1 MGTEIADSPISAPR
15 RKATKG
21 PAIILVRPQLGENIG
36 KAARAMLNFGLT
48 EMRVVAPRDG
58 WPNPSAFPAAA
69 GADIVLEKA
78 KLFPTVE
85 AAIADLHRVYA
96 TTARPREL
104 IKQVVTPRKAGL
116 DIRAAQLGG
125 VKIGV
130 LFGPEATGMSNDEI
144 ALADTVISVPL
155 NPKFK
160 SINLAQAVMLLAY
173 ECWQAGDETPPDYLL
188 TNGGVPATRAELIGF
203 FEHLED
209 ELDKGGF
216 LRPPEKRPSMIR
228 NMRTMFERAHLMAHE
243 VRTLRGMIKALTVY
257 QRRFRDRDQ

>member
-1 MGTEIADSPISAPR
+1 MGTEIAENPISQSP
-15 RKATKG
+15 RKAIKG

-58 WPNPSAFPAAA
+58 WPNLSAFPAAA

-78 KLFPTVE
+78 KVFPTVD
-85 AAIADLHRVYA
+85 AAIADLRMVYA

-104 IKQVVTPRKAGL
+104 IKQVVTPRRAGL
-116 DIRAAQLGG
+116 DIRSAQSSGIKVG
-125 VKIGV
+125 VM
-130 LFGPEATGMSNDEI
+130 FGAEATGMSNDEI
-144 ALADTVISVPL
+144 AQADTVISVPL

-160 SINLAQAVMLLAY
+160 SINLAQAVMLVAY
-173 ECWQAGDETPPDYLL
+173 ECWQAGDETPENYLL
-188 TNGGVPATRAELIGF
+188 TNGGMPATRKELIGF
-203 FEHLED
+203 FEHLEA

-228 NMRTMFERAHLMAHE
+228 NMRSMFERAHLMAHE
-243 VRTLRGMIKALTVY
+243 VRTLRGIVKALTVY
-257 QRRFRDRDQ
+257 QQRFRDKGR